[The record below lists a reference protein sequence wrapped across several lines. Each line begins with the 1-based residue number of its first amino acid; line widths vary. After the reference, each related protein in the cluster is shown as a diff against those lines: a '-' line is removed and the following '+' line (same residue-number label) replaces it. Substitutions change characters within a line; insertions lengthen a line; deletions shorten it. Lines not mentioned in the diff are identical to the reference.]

1 MKLTKYKIKD
11 IAKTSSG
18 GTPKSTIR
26 EYYENGTIPWINS
39 GELSQSFITETSNY
53 ITELG
58 YKNSSAKIFPKEET
72 VLLAMYGATA
82 GKASLLQI
90 DACTNQAIC
99 AIMPDKKVVEPL
111 FLKYKLDT
119 MYKYLVGLSTGSARD
134 NLSQAGIGD
143 IEIELPDLDTQRR
156 IASVLSNLDRKIA
169 LNRQINTNLEAL
181 ARQLYDYWFVQF
193 DFPDANGKP
202 YKSSGGKMVYN
213 EQLKRE
219 IPKGWEVK
227 QMDEVIEIRSGF
239 PFQSSTYLPKGKY
252 RIITIKNVQDGYLD
266 INDTD
271 FIEELPK
278 RIPDYCI
285 LKKGDTLVS
294 LTGNIG
300 RVGRVYTTNLLLNQR
315 VGFVDSKIGF
325 TNWAYLFLTTTQIRQ
340 QIEKLG
346 IGSAQSNVSPIQIGK
361 IKMVLPP
368 LALLSN
374 FEQRVAPM
382 LNQIISNS
390 EENSSLTRQ
399 RDELL
404 PLLMNGQVS
413 VE

>member
-1 MKLTKYKIKD
+1 
-11 IAKTSSG
+11 
-18 GTPKSTIR
+18 
-26 EYYENGTIPWINS
+26 
-39 GELSQSFITETSNY
+39 
-53 ITELG
+53 
-58 YKNSSAKIFPKEET
+58 
-72 VLLAMYGATA
+72 MY
-82 GKASLLQI
+82 
-90 DACTNQAIC
+90 N
-99 AIMPDKKVVEPL
+99 
-111 FLKYKLDT
+111 
-119 MYKYLVGLSTGSARD
+119 
-134 NLSQAGIGD
+134 
-143 IEIELPDLDTQRR
+143 
-156 IASVLSNLDRKIA
+156 
-169 LNRQINTNLEAL
+169 
-181 ARQLYDYWFVQF
+181 YWFVQF
-193 DFPDANGKP
+193 DFPDKNGKP
-202 YKSSGGKMVYN
+202 YKSSGGAMVWN
-213 EQLKRE
+213 EELKRE
-219 IPKGWEVK
+219 IPKGWKVK

-239 PFQSSTYLPKGKY
+239 PFQSSTYLSKGKY

-315 VGFVDSKIGF
+315 VGFVDCKIGF
-325 TNWAYLFLTTTQIRQ
+325 TNWAYLFLTATQIRQ

-374 FEQRVAPM
+374 FEQRIAPM

-390 EENSSLTRQ
+390 EENCSLIKQ
-399 RDELL
+399 RNELL
-404 PLLMNGQVS
+404 PLLMNGQVNFDLL
-413 VE
+413 VWYDILYYLYIRV